1 MNPLAHPVLLVL
13 VALAPVQDSAP
24 ATRPDPLAAVAFLA
38 GAWVQ
43 DQGGTTFEEHWMQPR
58 GGTMV
63 GMAREVR
70 PGRAASFEHL
80 RMVVEEG
87 VPTYLASPM
96 GRPPTPF
103 RLVEHGPGL
112 AVFENPGNDFPSRL
126 IYRREGSGTL
136 RVELL
141 PRRGVERKK
150 TELVLHRMQG

>member
-1 MNPLAHPVLLVL
+1 MNPIAHPILLAL
-13 VALAPVQDSAP
+13 VALAPLQDAAP
-24 ATRPDPLAAVAFLA
+24 ATRADPLAAVAFLA

-43 DQGGTTFEEHWMQPR
+43 DRGGATFEEHWMRPH
-58 GGTMV
+58 GGMMV

-80 RMVVEEG
+80 RMVVQEG

-112 AVFENPGNDFPSRL
+112 AVFENPQNDFPSRL
-126 IYRREGSGTL
+126 VYRLEGDVTL

-141 PRRGVERKK
+141 PRRGIERKK
-150 TELVLHRMQG
+150 TELVLQRMGA